1 MLQQKRSKNYIT
13 RSGICCKNAHPTKL
27 HAHPFPLQLTD
38 APPMRQGCAF
48 VSESPALFKTRP
60 LLPKRGW
67 GFVLF
72 SALPPQRRRG
82 PVPLCLG
89 AKERRLRSFENRRLQ
104 SGHDHGP
111 PHDGYFFFAAVR
123 QFLSIRSART
133 PGMGRSVCAGDAD
146 RRDRNIWG
154 CIGQKVEQTKRSQM
168 PQAHAVLPQLVLL
181 HRLDDLVQRRR
192 EGFPVLWQI
201 PLELK
206 RVRCT

>member
-1 MLQQKRSKNYIT
+1 MTN
-13 RSGICCKNAHPTKL
+13 GGGH
-27 HAHPFPLQLTD
+27 
-38 APPMRQGCAF
+38 APPPRHAPVMELVDMRDLGSRAETR
-48 VSESPALFKTRP
+48 VGSSPFRRTKTRP

-82 PVPLCLG
+82 PVPLCLE
-89 AKERRLRSFENRRLQ
+89 AKERRLRSFENRRSQ

-133 PGMGRSVCAGDAD
+133 PGMGGSVCAGDAD

-192 EGFPVLWQI
+192 ESFPVLWQI

>member
-1 MLQQKRSKNYIT
+1 MSQGSFSVWIKTLHNSNGGLQWPFYLGAAAMGFFLK
-13 RSGICCKNAHPTKL
+13 CPTSFYDR
-27 HAHPFPLQLTD
+27 PF
-38 APPMRQGCAF
+38 GF
-48 VSESPALFKTRP
+48 ESLNCTKTRP

-206 RVRCT
+206 RVRCA